1 MSQSLRTRLFLNGLI
16 ILLIGMGLAGLLF
29 WQASARLYI
38 ETQSEN
44 LLAQARLS
52 AAAMQG
58 QPFPGGLTEAYSQT
72 TNILPGIHTRFL
84 NPEGSVLISL
94 PLTAGNG
101 VQLPAEENGAPVS
114 PEALSQRPEIAAA
127 MQGQEASAVRAVGQE
142 KRRVL
147 YVAAPV
153 YTENGMVHGLIYL
166 AAPLPPGGL
175 PMPFLL
181 QLLGAGL
188 LAVLLALIAGTL
200 LARRITTPVS
210 AIIRGAKAV
219 SEGDLNQSIATGSEI
234 RELNELGQTFN
245 QMVTSLR
252 ESDQARDAFVADVAH
267 ELRTPLTVIKGTIE
281 TLEDG
286 AMDDRE
292 GRGPLLS
299 AMQQESDR
307 LIRLVS
313 DLLVLTR
320 AHSGM
325 LKLDLKTLELGALVQ
340 ERCDFLMPLA
350 ARKHIRFSLHQDG
363 QAWVMGDQD
372 RMAQVLDNL
381 LENALRYSPEGGTIE
396 IELTQHEDRCTC
408 SVQDQGAGIP
418 AEHLP
423 FLFERFYRVDASRN
437 RQSGGAGLGL
447 AIVRALLEAQG
458 GTIQVESQLGLGT
471 TFRFSIPLDSNCHKT
486 D

>member
-1 MSQSLRTRLFLNGLI
+1 MSQTLRTRLFLNGLI
-16 ILLIGMGLAGLLF
+16 ILLIGMGLAGVLF
-29 WQASARLYI
+29 WQAAARLYI
-38 ETQSEN
+38 ETQTEN

-58 QPFPGGLTEAYSQT
+58 QPFPGGTSEPYSQT
-72 TNILPGIHTRFL
+72 TNTLPGIHTRIL
-84 NPEGSVLISL
+84 SPEGSVLISL
-94 PLTAGNG
+94 PLMAGNF
-101 VQLPAEENGAPVS
+101 VQLPVEENSAPVS
-114 PEALSQRPEIAAA
+114 PEELSRRPEIASA
-127 MQGQEASAVRAVGQE
+127 MQGKEASAVRAVGQE

-153 YTENGMVHGLIYL
+153 YAENGTVQGLIYL
-166 AAPLPPGGL
+166 AVPLPPGGL
-175 PMPFLL
+175 PSSFLL
-181 QLLGAGL
+181 QLLGAGG
-188 LAVLLALIAGTL
+188 LAVLLALVAGTL
-200 LARRITTPVS
+200 LSRRITAPVS
-210 AIIRGAKAV
+210 AIIQGAKAV
-219 SEGDLNQSIATGSEI
+219 SDGDLNLQISTESEI
-234 RELNELGQTFN
+234 RELDALGQTFN

-252 ESDQARDAFVADVAH
+252 QSDQARDAFVADVAH

-299 AMQQESDR
+299 AMQQETDR

-325 LKLDLKTLELGALVQ
+325 LKLDLKPVELGVLAQ
-340 ERCDFLMPLA
+340 ERCDLLMPLA
-350 ARKHIRFSLHQDG
+350 ARKQIRFSLHNENQF
-363 QAWVMGDQD
+363 WVLGDQD
-372 RMAQVLDNL
+372 RLAQVLDNL
-381 LENALRYSPEGGTIE
+381 LANALRYSPEGGTVEVISTE
-396 IELTQHEDRCTC
+396 HEGLCTC
-408 SVQDQGAGIP
+408 SVQDHGTGIA

-458 GTIQVESQLGLGT
+458 GTIEVESQVGLGT
-471 TFRFSIPLDSNCHKT
+471 TFRFTLPKRENCHKT